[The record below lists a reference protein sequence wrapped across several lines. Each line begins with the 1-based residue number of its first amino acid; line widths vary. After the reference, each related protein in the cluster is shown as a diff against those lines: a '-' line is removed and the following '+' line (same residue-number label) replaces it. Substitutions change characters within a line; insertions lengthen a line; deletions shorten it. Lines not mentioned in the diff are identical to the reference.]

1 MNATRSPRR
10 PARQANGRRRAGRIL
25 LAAAGLATALLA
37 SACDT
42 AQQVP
47 WATYSS
53 QLQPRIDA
61 ATATRGCAALQA
73 FLTAAKTTSTAHEK
87 ATGFPNDALVAYIQT
102 SQHQAG
108 CPTKIGLPATAAV
121 HTKLI
126 LTTLSLGSA
135 ADRQV
140 CPSRREPDG
149 WSPSGADPAGPDW

>member
-1 MNATRSPRR
+1 MSTTCSPCARPGRHAARRR
-10 PARQANGRRRAGRIL
+10 PGRIL
-25 LAAAGLATALLA
+25 LAVAGLATALLA

-53 QLQPRIDA
+53 QLQQQIDA
-61 ATATRGCAALQA
+61 ATATRGCAALQVL
-73 FLTAAKTTSTAHEK
+73 LTGAKATSSAHEK
-87 ATGFPNDALVAYIQT
+87 ATGFPNDALVAYIQA
-102 SQHQAG
+102 SQHEAG

-126 LTTLSLGSA
+126 LTTLSRGSA